1 MPRKSGEKPSKRPI
15 ASLPEPVPK
24 KKMTNGTAN
33 GYAKVAPHSKE
44 LLKPSD
50 AHNYTKG
57 QSRTHPPPRFSKQW
71 NINSLGESQE
81 EEEFPVSQKLNGFNS
96 SLPNTKLTDPLSKS
110 SDIEMTTM
118 NGDTVQK
125 HRPPTERML
134 NGTDETDIIKNS
146 LKPGESPDP
155 LIQSLRDELKQIAT
169 KMDYKRRGSK
179 TLTDIG

>member
-1 MPRKSGEKPSKRPI
+1 M
-15 ASLPEPVPK
+15 A
-24 KKMTNGTAN
+24 NGTAN
-33 GYAKVAPHSKE
+33 GLAKVTPHSKE
-44 LLKPSD
+44 LLKPND
-50 AHNYTKG
+50 ARNYGKV

-71 NINSLGESQE
+71 NINSLGGSQE
-81 EEEFPVSQKLNGFNS
+81 EEEFPPVSQKLNGFDS
-96 SLPNTKLTDPLSKS
+96 SLPNTKLTGSVSKT

-118 NGDTVQK
+118 NGDMLHK
-125 HRPPTERML
+125 HKAPAERL
-134 NGTDETDIIKNS
+134 PNGTDEMDIIKNS